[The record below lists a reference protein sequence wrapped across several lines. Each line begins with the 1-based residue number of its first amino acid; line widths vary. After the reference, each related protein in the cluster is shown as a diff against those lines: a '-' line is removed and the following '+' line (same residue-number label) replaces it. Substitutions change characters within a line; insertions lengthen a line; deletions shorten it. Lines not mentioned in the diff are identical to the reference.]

1 MCELVPE
8 AASAI
13 PLAGSDL
20 ESDLVLTVL
29 GSARARAQAGRR
41 QDPPRSDPLPQTTN
55 RTRRVQH
62 TQSESALT

>member
-1 MCELVPE
+1 VCELLPE

-29 GSARARAQAGRR
+29 EEALELERKPAEGKTRREAIHCLKRQIARVVFNTLKARA
-41 QDPPRSDPLPQTTN
+41 P
-55 RTRRVQH
+55 
-62 TQSESALT
+62 